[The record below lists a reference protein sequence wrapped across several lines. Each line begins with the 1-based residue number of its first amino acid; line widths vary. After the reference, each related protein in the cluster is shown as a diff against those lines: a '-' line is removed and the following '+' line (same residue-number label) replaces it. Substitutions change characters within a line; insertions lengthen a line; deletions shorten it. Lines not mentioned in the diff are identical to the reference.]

1 MTDERPAAA
10 AAEASRLDLGDLPS
24 LLGFHLRLAHVAMYR
39 DFTEALAGL
48 ELTQKQGAVLQLIAA
63 NPGVSQADLA
73 ATLGSDRATMMALVD
88 RLEERGFV
96 ARQRSAQDRR
106 RQELSL
112 TERGRSV
119 LADAMRA
126 IAAHERR
133 FTTRFSPAELK
144 ALIEALS
151 RIHQQV

>member
-1 MTDERPAAA
+1 MTDERPV

-39 DFTEALAGL
+39 DFTDALAGL

-112 TERGRSV
+112 TERGASV

-133 FTTRFSPAELK
+133 FTARFSPAELK
-144 ALIEALS
+144 SLIEALS